1 MNPVEVIT
9 FEDFIKIWKA
19 RNKEIKNEK
28 SNKIEKKYNIQ
39 IEKLIETF
47 KQNKKGTRQSG
58 RIAAAQE
65 ISVQEAAKALL
76 ELKNTVRSK

>member
-1 MNPVEVIT
+1 MNP
-9 FEDFIKIWKA
+9 
-19 RNKEIKNEK
+19 
-28 SNKIEKKYNIQ
+28 
-39 IEKLIETF
+39 ETF

-76 ELKNTVRSK
+76 ELKNTENFSDALNNYYRM